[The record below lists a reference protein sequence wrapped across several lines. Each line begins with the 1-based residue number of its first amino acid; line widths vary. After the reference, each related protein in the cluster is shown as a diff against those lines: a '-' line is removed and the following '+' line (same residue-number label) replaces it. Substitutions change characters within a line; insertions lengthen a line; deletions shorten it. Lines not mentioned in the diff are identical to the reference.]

1 MKGVMNMGDFLIG
14 LFSVIVVLILLFL
27 FYIGISYKK
36 IVGIVFG
43 AFPLALIFLF
53 LLYKFLETTGQLVN
67 EIYNNAG
74 VKGIIIGVFGFV
86 YILGIVGLIVNAN
99 EKKQIRKEEF

>member
-43 AFPLALIFLF
+43 VFPLALIFLF
-53 LLYKFLETTGQLVN
+53 LLYNFLETTGQLVN

-74 VKGIIIGVFGFV
+74 VKGIIIGVFGFCF
-86 YILGIVGLIVNAN
+86 ILGIVGLIVNAN
-99 EKKQIRKEEF
+99 EKQIRKEEF

>member
-14 LFSVIVVLILLFL
+14 LFSLIVVLILLLL
-27 FYIGISYKK
+27 FYIGIRYTK

-43 AFPLALIFLF
+43 AFPLTLVFLF

-74 VKGIIIGVFGFV
+74 VKGIIIGVFGFCF
-86 YILGIVGLIVNAN
+86 ILGIVGLIVNAN
-99 EKKQIRKEEF
+99 EKQIRKEEF

>member
-27 FYIGISYKK
+27 FYIGISYTKI

-74 VKGIIIGVFGFV
+74 VKGIIIGVFGFCF
-86 YILGIVGLIVNAN
+86 ILGIVGLIVNAN
-99 EKKQIRKEEF
+99 EKQIRKEEF

>member
-1 MKGVMNMGDFLIG
+1 M
-14 LFSVIVVLILLFL
+14 
-27 FYIGISYKK
+27 
-36 IVGIVFG
+36 GIVFG

-74 VKGIIIGVFGFV
+74 VKGIIIGVFGFCF
-86 YILGIVGLIVNAN
+86 ILGIVGLIVNAN
-99 EKKQIRKEEF
+99 EKQIRKEEF